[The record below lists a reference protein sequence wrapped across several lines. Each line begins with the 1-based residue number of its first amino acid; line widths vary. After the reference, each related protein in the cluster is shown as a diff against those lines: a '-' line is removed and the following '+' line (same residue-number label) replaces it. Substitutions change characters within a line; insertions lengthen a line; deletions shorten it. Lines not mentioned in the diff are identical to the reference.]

1 MNKRRASF
9 TVGLTYN
16 TTEAQL
22 HRCISRITEM
32 INQNPEVLADDTVV
46 AFNSFQDSSL
56 EISVLFYTR
65 ATSFSAFQKIKEQ
78 VNYGIM
84 KIVEEEGAS
93 FACKGK
99 IRNKFPKKPTKK
111 GAFFQGSF
119 FFSLLS

>member
-1 MNKRRASF
+1 
-9 TVGLTYN
+9 
-16 TTEAQL
+16 
-22 HRCISRITEM
+22 M

-84 KIVEEEGAS
+84 RLSRRKALPS
-93 FACKGK
+93 PSPPRRSTCKGK
-99 IRNKFPKKPTKK
+99 SRSKSPKKPTKK